1 MSSTATTT
9 GEGAPRPVTARTV
22 LLGFAAGVLSVLV
35 VFQGA
40 LWLLNAAG
48 LVPLRPYSLQPI
60 PPFGVPQ
67 FANQAFWG
75 GLWGILLAALLR
87 RSRVPDLLFGAAF
100 GAVAVNLVLWIV
112 VPAIKGT
119 PFFMGGNP
127 TLLAATVLLH
137 AAFGWGVALIL
148 RWLRARAA

>member
-9 GEGAPRPVTARTV
+9 GEGAPRPVTARTA
-22 LLGFAAGVLSVLV
+22 LLGFAAGALSVLT
-35 VFQGA
+35 VFQGTV
-40 LWLLNAAG
+40 WLLHALG
-48 LVPLRPYSLQPI
+48 VFPLGPFSVRPV
-60 PPFGVPQ
+60 PPFGVPL
-67 FANQAFWG
+67 FVNHAFWG
-75 GLWGILLAALLR
+75 GLWGVLVAVLLR
-87 RSRVPDLLFGAAF
+87 RPRVPDLLFGAAF
-100 GAVAVNLVLWIV
+100 GAVAVNLVLWIA